1 MNQLQYDKSI
11 YRPEIRELYEQANS
25 LRTDADS
32 ATDVSLFDMFEQKHS
47 IEKGQGVGKLMDDLG
62 FDPSIDTISNMV
74 GVNDVNVRWIIPEIF
89 REAIRLGLRKAP
101 IYPNIIASEQPL
113 NGLKMTMPYLNMSDA
128 DAKFVNESET
138 IQFGSI
144 SYGSKEIKVRKMGR
158 GIKISYETRRFS
170 TLNVVSL
177 FLQDFGVRLG
187 YGLDSLAID
196 VLLNGEQTDG
206 SESAPVIGVGTAN
219 TLAYSDLLRIWIRLS
234 RMGKTATTML
244 GGEAIALLLLN
255 LPEFKNKVLGTPLA
269 NLDVKTPIPTSSSIY
284 IHGGIPDNQIVIMD
298 PRTTM
303 LKFNSE
309 PLLVESEKIV
319 SNQTEASYA
328 TLTTG
333 FAIFLRDS
341 RIVLD
346 DSVAFASGHGFPSY
360 MNVDALEQSQIK

>member
-1 MNQLQYDKSI
+1 MNQAQYDKST
-11 YRPEIRELYEQANS
+11 YKAQLGELRNQAEA
-25 LRTDADS
+25 LRTDVNS
-32 ATDVSLFDMFEQKHS
+32 PSDVSVFSLL
-47 IEKGQGVGKLMDDLG
+47 EKKASLTEGQGAAVLMEDLG
-62 FDPSIDTISNMV
+62 FDPSVDTISNMV
-74 GVNDVNVRWIIPEIF
+74 GVSDINVRWILPEIF
-89 REAIRLGLRKAP
+89 REAISLGLRKAP
-101 IYPNIIASEQPL
+101 IFPNIIASQQPL
-113 NGLKMTMPYLNMSDA
+113 NGLKMTMPYINMSDA
-128 DAKFVNESET
+128 DAKFVNEGQT
-138 IQFGSI
+138 IEFGGI

-158 GIKISYETRRFS
+158 GIKISYETRRYS

-177 FLQDFGVRLG
+177 FLKDFGVRLG
-187 YGLDSLAID
+187 FGLDSLAID

-219 TLAYSDLLRIWIRLS
+219 VLAYKDLLRIWIRLS

-244 GGEAIALLLLN
+244 GGEAIALLLLD
-255 LPEFKNKVLGTPLA
+255 LPEFKNKQLGTPLA

-284 IHGGIPDNQIVIMD
+284 IHGGIPDSQIVIMD

-303 LKFNSE
+303 LKFDSE
-309 PLLVESEKIV
+309 PLMVESEKII

-346 DSVAFASGHGFPSY
+346 SSVTFAAAGFPSY
-360 MNVDALEQSQIK
+360 MNVDVLEQSTIV